1 MNEPIAADLINTF
14 HRTFHSA
21 KEGNLQPTRRS
32 TVCEPSEDSLA
43 RTNTSEKANTPTMT
57 GISPMPA
64 LSSKESNVNRK
75 SPVLGSEPTMDRT
88 SPTAPAKRLMIIP
101 PWHTPQ
107 TNTSE

>member
-75 SPVLGSEPTMDRT
+75 SPVMGSAPTMARKR
-88 SPTAPAKRLMIIP
+88 PTRSEE
-101 PWHTPQ
+101 H
-107 TNTSE
+107 TSELQSLMRISY

>member
-57 GISPMPA
+57 GISPMTA
-64 LSSKESNVNRK
+64 RSSKESNVNSK
-75 SPVLGSEPTMDRT
+75 SQVMGSAPTMARKR
-88 SPTAPAKRLMIIP
+88 PTTPEKRPSHLQP
-101 PWHTPQ
+101 
-107 TNTSE
+107 

>member
-64 LSSKESNVNRK
+64 LSSKER
-75 SPVLGSEPTMDRT
+75 SEE
-88 SPTAPAKRLMIIP
+88 
-101 PWHTPQ
+101 H
-107 TNTSE
+107 TSELQSLMRISYAVFCLKKKTKTKKTTLQDRYKKLQ

>member
-64 LSSKESNVNRK
+64 LSSNERSEERRVGKECVIRVDLGGRRSIKKKRRK
-75 SPVLGSEPTMDRT
+75 KPGITELSINKCD
-88 SPTAPAKRLMIIP
+88 
-101 PWHTPQ
+101 
-107 TNTSE
+107 